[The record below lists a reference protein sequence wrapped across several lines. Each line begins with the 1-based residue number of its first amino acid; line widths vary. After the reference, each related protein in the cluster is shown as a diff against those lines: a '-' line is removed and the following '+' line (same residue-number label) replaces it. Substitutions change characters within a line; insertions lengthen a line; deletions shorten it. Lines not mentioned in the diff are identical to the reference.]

1 MANFAALE
9 ARSTAAVFR
18 HLANTQVQLLDR
30 QVPAIFDSAYEVA
43 AVGTLGMAS
52 TRPVL
57 TLAFSSVPPQIL
69 NWLLYCTEPF
79 DPVDVQV
86 TVGGVVYTITSV
98 EPDGTGITLL
108 ILERTA

>member
-1 MANFAALE
+1 MAFVEDHAAFFADFGV
-9 ARSTAAVFR
+9 TV
-18 HLANTQVQLLDR
+18 TLLGR
-30 QVPAIFDSAYEVA
+30 QVSAIFDSAYEVA
-43 AVGTLGMAS
+43 GVGSLGMAS

-57 TLAFSSVPPQIL
+57 TLASSSVPPQIL
-69 NWLLYCTEPF
+69 NWLLYTEPF

-86 TVGGVVYTITSV
+86 TVGGVVYTITAV